1 MKSKDGESGVGQEL
15 EVGNRPFEETGCCG
29 KELEVRETGR
39 RPSEGRVM
47 GQAND
52 SSRNV

>member
-15 EVGNRPFEETGCCG
+15 EVENRPFEETGCCG
-29 KELEVRETGR
+29 KELEVREPGR
-39 RPSEGRVM
+39 SPSEGQVM